1 VTTPPEDS
9 PPFVKVTLD
18 VIYQKLLDVDQ
29 KVNPVPEIVK
39 DHEGRIRKLEIQTAI
54 QWVGFG
60 LLIAVV
66 GGAGIN
72 LLIIP

>member
-39 DHEGRIRKLEIQTAI
+39 DHEARIRKLEIQTAI

-60 LLIAVV
+60 LLIAAV
-66 GGAGIN
+66 GGAGLD
-72 LLIIP
+72 LLIP

>member
-1 VTTPPEDS
+1 MTTTPDEQ

-39 DHEGRIRKLEIQTAI
+39 DHEARIRKLEIQTAI

-60 LLIAVV
+60 LLIAAV
-66 GGAGIN
+66 GSDGIN
-72 LLIIP
+72 LLIP